1 MTDYCEVFK
10 AKLVDLLGRDLSDK
24 AKLVALAELAGIADK
39 EELQRLLECGA
50 STLRTARSA
59 LKNERSKSS
68 AARNQALENEQKCS
82 KSSETL
88 EIKRL
93 KSSALACATKELP
106 TEVSITNSR
115 LASQRDATDVMIES
129 ICRWMNAGDEYSART
144 WLNNTIAVFGQDTT
158 TNSFMKLQADT
169 ASGLRIAFPLKTWT
183 TIAQRLQAEAK
194 AGKTAHGNRPIVSTP
209 ESLSRLFDA
218 MEAAA

>member
-1 MTDYCEVFK
+1 MTEHCKQCKSNPVEIARSTQGTTT
-10 AKLVDLLGRDLSDK
+10 AKLIAVLIASGITDTK
-24 AKLVALAELAGIADK
+24 ELAEITG
-39 EELQRLLECGA
+39 
-50 STLRTARSA
+50 
-59 LKNERSKSS
+59 LKIRAVQ
-68 AARNQALENEQKCS
+68 AARNAAQCAQHNAPAQQDAPKTQHDAPNAPECAQH
-82 KSSETL
+82 
-88 EIKRL
+88 
-93 KSSALACATKELP
+93 AAPLACATKELP
-106 TEVSITNSR
+106 TEVSISNSR

-194 AGKTAHGNRPIVSTP
+194 AGKTTHGNRPIVSTP